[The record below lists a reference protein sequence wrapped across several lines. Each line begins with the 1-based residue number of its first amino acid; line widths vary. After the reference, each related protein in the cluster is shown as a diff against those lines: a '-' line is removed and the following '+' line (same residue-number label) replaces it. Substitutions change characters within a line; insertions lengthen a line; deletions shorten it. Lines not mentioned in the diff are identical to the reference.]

1 MKISDIAAAKQLKI
15 RFEVPDAR
23 SKFPK
28 AADTYLSVERTDS
41 PYEFI
46 IQTFEQRSGSNHE
59 SVIGRVDA
67 STADYLH
74 DLLMGPDQG
83 GLHSFFELEN
93 VEARWVEVQ
102 AYGFES
108 LTDYQTD
115 VILQIP
121 RELAE
126 HYTEQRLR
134 EMFVWTGLGKDAV
147 FCLNYKNARRNQ
159 AEVRF
164 LSRSA
169 QIHANSTD
177 RGIIVTSKSPSALRQ
192 DAYSGLPV
200 NMFLA
205 PNVHFVVDTG
215 SSSEIDKK
223 ISDTIREMAEPKGYL
238 DRWTAYEELSVQ
250 LRNEEADNFGKI
262 PYFDVIR
269 EDDLDQ
275 TVLEFQISREDR
287 VSFEQNISLEVR
299 PSEDEDARAVFV
311 GTVTRVKADSVV
323 TVLKATNGI
332 FEVPGSGILTLST
345 FGDRVISER
354 RKRAK
359 DRIIQKAS
367 PIKYLGA
374 LVENGTSHFSE
385 RWGSHKGVTKELEKS
400 FERSKTLNEMQRIAL
415 ETAINTPDIALIQ
428 GPPGTGKTTVIKAI
442 QERFRELFEAEE
454 RQRQRADPEYTTH
467 SPRILISSFQ
477 NEAVDNAIAD
487 PLPGDM
493 PANRKGRRA
502 DIREQS
508 TRALGEW
515 YSRLKAELESG
526 LNNEAMA
533 CFCATRRKLSDQYF
547 AYVKSGESIDDAV
560 QLIREYLAL
569 GEDCFPKETVRT
581 AYEIIA
587 AYNKGQSTSEDDEEA
602 ELRRLLEGQR
612 IVAEAYAD
620 DGEDQAGKL
629 LIYLRNHPGLD
640 VDETDISAINEM
652 YFSDESDTEVYH
664 RYVSAVV
671 KLMDTYGRIEH
682 RLDLSDTES
691 ISQFLLKLADE
702 YANGF
707 LTANPDLSARTTII
721 VSDFLARL
729 EQEYETVVSKY
740 SLTTAAT
747 CQSALDWRNDN
758 SQVYDLVIIDEA
770 ARANPLDL
778 LIPMSMGKKIILVGD
793 HKQLPPML
801 EPDIVKKL
809 QENPEFRNIPDIEV
823 SLFERLF
830 EISFKEKSSHIKA
843 VRLEQQY
850 RMHPD
855 ICQFVSNVFY
865 DGALKPGVSAEKR
878 NSPLSINQGKALTF
892 ISVPITRG
900 SETGDGSRSRMR
912 RAEVETVIK
921 ELQSILRN
929 DPGKR
934 IGIITFYSAQAKALL
949 EEIQKFL
956 DEEQKRLVEVGTVD
970 AFQGKAYDYV
980 ILSAV
985 RSNEIKNDP
994 QKSVGF
1000 LVKPNRLCVAFSRAQ
1015 RQLIVCG
1022 DPNTLQQVDPFDKL
1036 MNLCKTG
1043 KEGLYREC

>member
-15 RFEVPDAR
+15 RFEIPDAR
-23 SKFPK
+23 SKLPK
-28 AADTYLSVERTDS
+28 AEDTYLSIEGTDL

-46 IQTFEQRSGSNHE
+46 IQTFVQRSSSNHE
-59 SVIGRVDA
+59 AVIGRVDA
-67 STADYLH
+67 STAEYLH
-74 DLLMGPDQG
+74 DLLMNPDQG

-93 VEARWVEVQ
+93 VEASWVEVQ

-126 HYTEQRLR
+126 NYTEQRLR

-147 FCLNYKNARRNQ
+147 FCLNYKNTRKNQ
-159 AEVRF
+159 TEVRF
-164 LSRSA
+164 LSRKA
-169 QIHANSTD
+169 QIHAISTA
-177 RGIIVTSKSPSALRQ
+177 RGIIVTSKSPSTLRR

-215 SSSEIDKK
+215 LSSEIDKK
-223 ISDTIREMAEPKGYL
+223 ISDTIRKMAEPKGYL
-238 DRWTAYEELSVQ
+238 DRWTAYEELSVR
-250 LRNEEADNFGKI
+250 LRKEEADSFGKVS
-262 PYFDVIR
+262 YFGVIR

-275 TVLEFQISREDR
+275 TVLEFQISKEDS
-287 VSFEQNISLEVR
+287 VSFEPNISLEVR
-299 PSEDEDARAVFV
+299 RSEDENERAVFA

-332 FEVPGSGILTLST
+332 FEVPSSGILTLST

-359 DRIIQKAS
+359 DRIIQKWS
-367 PIKYLGA
+367 PIKYLA
-374 LVENGTSHFSE
+374 SLVENGTSHFAES
-385 RWGSHKGVTKELEKS
+385 WGSHKGVTKEFKKN
-400 FERSKTLNEMQRIAL
+400 FERSKMLNEMQRAAL
-415 ETAINTPDIALIQ
+415 EAAINTPDIALIQ

-454 RQRQRADPEYTTH
+454 RRRQSADPEYTTH

-502 DIREQS
+502 DIRERS
-508 TRALGEW
+508 TRALDEW
-515 YSRLKAELESG
+515 YLRLKTELESG

-533 CFCATRRKLSDQYF
+533 RFCATRRKLADQYF
-547 AYVKSGESIDDAV
+547 AYVKNGESIDDAV

-569 GEDCFPKETVRT
+569 GEECFPKETVRI
-581 AYEIIA
+581 AHEIIS
-587 AYNKGQSTSEDDEEA
+587 AYNKGQSVSEDDEEA
-602 ELRRLLEGQR
+602 ELIRLLEGQR
-612 IVAEAYAD
+612 IIPEAYAD
-620 DGEDQAGKL
+620 DGEDQTGRL
-629 LIYLRNHPGLD
+629 LIYLRNHPALD

-664 RYVSAVV
+664 RYVSAVA
-671 KLMDTYGRIEH
+671 KLLDTYGRVEH
-682 RLDLSDTES
+682 RLNLSDTES

-702 YANGF
+702 YANGV
-707 LTANPDLSARTTII
+707 LTANPDLSARIAII

-729 EQEYETVVSKY
+729 EQEYDTMVAKY

-747 CQSALDWRNDN
+747 CQSALDWRNDD

-801 EPDIVKKL
+801 EPDIIKKL
-809 QENPEFRNIPDIEV
+809 QENPEFRNIPDIEIN
-823 SLFERLF
+823 LFERLF
-830 EISFKEKSSHIKA
+830 EIFIKEKNSHIKA
-843 VRLEQQY
+843 IRLEQQY

-855 ICQFVSNVFY
+855 ICHFVSDAFY
-865 DGALKPGVSAEKR
+865 DGTLKPGISAEERK
-878 NSPLSINQGKALTF
+878 SPLSINQGKALTF

-900 SETGDGSRSRMR
+900 SETGGGSRSRMR
-912 RAEVETVIK
+912 YAEVETAIK
-921 ELQSILRN
+921 ELRSILRN

-934 IGIITFYSAQAKALL
+934 IGIITFYSAQAKAFL
-949 EEIQKFL
+949 EEMQKFL

-970 AFQGKAYDYV
+970 AFQGKEYDYV

-985 RSNEIKNDP
+985 RSNEIENNP

-1000 LVKPNRLCVAFSRAQ
+1000 LLKPNRLCVAFSRAQ

-1022 DPNTLQQVDPFDKL
+1022 DPNTLQQIEPFAKL
-1036 MNLCKTG
+1036 INLCKTG

>member
-15 RFEVPDAR
+15 RFEIPDAR
-23 SKFPK
+23 SKFQK
-28 AADTYLSVERTDS
+28 VEDIYLYIERTDS
-41 PYEFI
+41 QYEFV
-46 IQTFEQRSGSNHE
+46 IQTFEQRSSSNHE

-74 DLLMGPDQG
+74 DLLIGADQG

-93 VEARWVEVQ
+93 VEARWIEVQ

-115 VILQIP
+115 IILQIP

-126 HYTEQRLR
+126 QFPEQRLR
-134 EMFVWTGLGKDAV
+134 ELFVWTGLGKDAV
-147 FCLNYKNARRNQ
+147 FCLNYKNAKRNE

-164 LSRSA
+164 LSRRA
-169 QIHANSTD
+169 QIHANITE
-177 RGIIVTSKSPSALRQ
+177 RGIIVTSKSPIALRQ

-215 SSSEIDKK
+215 SSAEIDRQ
-223 ISDTIREMAEPKGYL
+223 IADTIREMAERKGYL

-250 LRNEEADNFGKI
+250 LRREEADNFGKI
-262 PYFDVIR
+262 PYFGVTR

-275 TVLEFQISREDR
+275 TMLEFHILKEHKAY
-287 VSFEQNISLEVR
+287 FELNISLEVR
-299 PSEDEDARAVFV
+299 PSEEEEERSIFV
-311 GTVTRVKADSVV
+311 GTVTGIKEDSVV
-323 TVLKATNGI
+323 TLLKGTNGI
-332 FEVPGSGILTLST
+332 FEVPSSGILTLST
-345 FGDRVISER
+345 FGDKVISER

-359 DRIIQKAS
+359 ERILQKAS
-367 PIKYLGA
+367 PIKYLGS

-385 RWGSHKGVTKELEKS
+385 NWGSHKGVTKELEKS
-400 FERSKTLNEMQRIAL
+400 FKRSKTLNEMQRAAL
-415 ETAINTPDIALIQ
+415 EMAINTPDIALIQ

-467 SPRILISSFQ
+467 SPHILISSFQ

-508 TRALGEW
+508 SRAIGEW
-515 YSRLKAELESG
+515 YSRLKTELESG

-533 CFCATRRKLSDQYF
+533 RFCATRRKLSDQYF
-547 AYVKSGESIDDAV
+547 AYVKSGERIEDAV
-560 QLIREYLAL
+560 QLINEYLGL
-569 GEDCFPKETVRT
+569 GEDCFSKETVQK
-581 AYEIIA
+581 AYEIIT
-587 AYNKGQSTSEDDEEA
+587 AYNKNQSVSEDDEET

-612 IVAEAYAD
+612 TIPEAYAD
-620 DGEDQAGKL
+620 DGEDQTGKL
-629 LIYLRNHPGLD
+629 LVYLRNHPRLV
-640 VDETDISAINEM
+640 VDETDLSAINDM
-652 YFSDESDTEVYH
+652 YFSDESDTKVYR
-664 RYVSAVV
+664 RYVSVV
-671 KLMDTYGRIEH
+671 IKLIDAYGRIEH
-682 RLDLSDTES
+682 RLDINDAES

-707 LTANPDLSARTTII
+707 LNATPDLSTRTAII

-747 CQSALDWRNDN
+747 CQSALDWRDDKG
-758 SQVYDLVIIDEA
+758 QEYDLVIIDEA

-801 EPDIVKKL
+801 EPDIIKKL
-809 QENPEFRNIPDIEV
+809 QENPEFRNIPDIEI

-830 EISFKEKSSHIKA
+830 EIFIKEKSGHIKA
-843 VRLEQQY
+843 IRLEQQY

-855 ICQFVSNVFY
+855 LCQFVSDVFY
-865 DGALKPGVSAEKR
+865 DGSLKPGVSAEKR
-878 NSPLSINQGKALTF
+878 KSPLSINQGKALTF

-900 SETGDGSRSRMR
+900 SETGGGSRSRMR
-912 RAEVETVIK
+912 RAEVDVAIK
-921 ELQSILRN
+921 ELQNVLQN

-949 EEIQKFL
+949 EEMQKVL

-970 AFQGKAYDYV
+970 AFQGKEYDYV
-980 ILSAV
+980 ILSTV
-985 RSNEIKNDP
+985 RSNTIENDP

-1000 LVKPNRLCVAFSRAQ
+1000 LLKPNRLCVAFSRAQ

-1022 DPNTLQQVDPFDKL
+1022 DPNTLRQIEAFDKL
-1036 MNLCKTG
+1036 MNLCRAG
-1043 KEGLYREC
+1043 SGGLYREC